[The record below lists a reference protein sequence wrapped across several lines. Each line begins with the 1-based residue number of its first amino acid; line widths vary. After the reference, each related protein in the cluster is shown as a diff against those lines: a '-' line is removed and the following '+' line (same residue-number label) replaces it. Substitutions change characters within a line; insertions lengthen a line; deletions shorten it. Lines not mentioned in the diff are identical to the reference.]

1 MNAVSL
7 RLKRRFSLLLMLVMT
22 FVPLA
27 QAAYACP
34 LMAQFANE
42 QTLDSAASIQCDDM
56 DMALGALCKSHCEA
70 GQQNVNDPYTPL
82 LPMPVAAP
90 FAVFPPPIKL
100 VLLPL
105 ASHSPSL
112 VHATSPPISIRNC
125 CFRI

>member
-1 MNAVSL
+1 MPL
-7 RLKRRFSLLLMLVMT
+7 RMKRRFSLLLMLVMT

-42 QTLDSAASIQCDDM
+42 QALESGASSQCDDM

-70 GQQNVNDPYTPL
+70 GQQNVNDPATPL
-82 LPMPVAAP
+82 LPMPAAAP
-90 FAVFPPPIKL
+90 FDVFPPPIQL
-100 VLLPL
+100 ALSPL
-105 ASHSPSL
+105 AAHSTSL
-112 VHATSPPISIRNC
+112 AHATSPPISIRNC